1 VELVTADIGGSHAR
15 FALANVENGQ
25 VTSLGKAVTFRTV
38 EHASLQTAWAR
49 FGEQLGRSLPRAAA
63 IAVACPIA
71 GEMLKLTNN
80 PWIIRPA
87 MICDRLGLD
96 RVTLINDFGV

>member
-1 VELVTADIGGSHAR
+1 MELVAADIGGSHAR
-15 FALANVENGQ
+15 FAVAEVESGR
-25 VTSLGKAVTFRTV
+25 VTGLGDAITFRTV
-38 EHASLQTAWAR
+38 EHASLQTAWAT

-87 MICDRLGLD
+87 LICDSSASTVSR
-96 RVTLINDFGV
+96 